1 MPHLQ
6 RHVFICVNAREAG
19 GTKGCC
25 ASKGGAKVRDEFKK
39 RLAAHKLR
47 GVVRANK
54 AGCLDQCDAGVVMV
68 VYPEQVW
75 YQGVTIADVDE
86 IVERHIIGG
95 EYVERL
101 MMPDQEHLAGATSGR
116 KLRVVQDG

>member
-19 GTKGCC
+19 SAKGCC

-54 AGCLDQCDAGVVMV
+54 AGCLDQCEEGVVVV

-75 YQGVTIADVDE
+75 YRGVTMSDVEE
-86 IVERHIIGG
+86 IVKRHILGG

-101 MMPDQEHLAGATSGR
+101 MMPNQKHLEGARSGR
-116 KLRVVQDG
+116 KLEVIQDA